1 MKVGFFLSFII
12 LKSTI
17 TIIFLLLLS
26 CVSVEKRTN
35 NALNI
40 AAQNNFKSFIY
51 QTKNFQ
57 IFSFY
62 RGFNKENKYVSIYI
76 EGDGRSWIDRDT
88 ISSDPTPIEPTA
100 LLLAKSN
107 LSDDVVYLAR
117 PCQYV
122 TDHRCNDQVWT
133 SQQFSNA
140 VLMSYME
147 VLDAIKSKY
156 DGIKFNLVGYSGGA
170 TIALMLA
177 ANRLDVNS
185 IRTIAGNLNHNQLS
199 ALTKT
204 TPLHQS
210 ISSNDFIFKT
220 KNVPQIHYYGSKD
233 EVIPNQIY
241 LNYLNNFAKNS
252 CVKIV
257 EVAGFK
263 HTSKDWEH
271 FWSKNQSLIP
281 ICN

>member
-1 MKVGFFLSFII
+1 MKSIIIIIFFLLI
-12 LKSTI
+12 
-17 TIIFLLLLS
+17 S

-35 NALNI
+35 YALNI

-51 QTKNFQ
+51 QTKNFR

-88 ISSDPTPIEPTA
+88 ISSDPTPTEPTA

-107 LSDDVVYLAR
+107 LSDDVIYLAR

-133 SQQFSNA
+133 SQQFSYA
-140 VLMSYME
+140 VLKSYME
-147 VLDAIKSKY
+147 VLDVIKSQH

-177 ANRLDVNS
+177 ANRSDVNS

-199 ALTKT
+199 VLTKT
-204 TPLHQS
+204 TPLYQS

-233 EVIPNQIY
+233 EIIPSQIY
-241 LNYLNNFAKNS
+241 LNYLNSFAKNS

-263 HTSKDWEH
+263 HTSKDWES
-271 FWSKNQSLIP
+271 FWEKNQSLIP
-281 ICN
+281 TCN